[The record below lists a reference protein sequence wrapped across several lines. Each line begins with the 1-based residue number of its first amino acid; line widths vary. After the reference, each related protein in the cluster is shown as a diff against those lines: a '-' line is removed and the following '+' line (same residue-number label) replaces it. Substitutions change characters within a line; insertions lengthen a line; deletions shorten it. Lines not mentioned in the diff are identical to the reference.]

1 MTDPSTQPGSTGA
14 ARGGSAPTTSPKP
27 FLIDLAAL
35 DLTNR
40 SIGRAD
46 IAKLNPHRDHMA
58 LLDYVV
64 WVQPD
69 LKSGVALKIV
79 RSDEFW
85 VSGHFPGRPMLPGVM
100 MVEAAAQ
107 LSVYL
112 YNRRWPVP
120 KLAAFTH
127 IEECAFRN
135 TVAPGDELYLLA
147 TEIRST
153 DRRFQS
159 YIQGVV
165 HGKIAFDARIA
176 GMAV

>member
-1 MTDPSTQPGSTGA
+1 MSERSSQPDGPPGA
-14 ARGGSAPTTSPKP
+14 GAGTVTAGKSY
-27 FLIDLAAL
+27 LIDLAAL
-35 DLTNR
+35 DLTDR
-40 SIGRAD
+40 KIGRAD

-64 WVQPD
+64 WVQQD
-69 LKSGVALKIV
+69 LKAGVAVKIV
-79 RSDEFW
+79 KGDEFW

-107 LSVYL
+107 LCVYL

-127 IEECAFRN
+127 IDECAFRN
-135 TVAPGDELYLLA
+135 AVVPGDELYLLA

-159 YIQGVV
+159 QIQGVV
-165 HGKIAFDARIA
+165 NGKIAFDARIA
-176 GMAV
+176 GMAVG